1 MFISSAFA
9 QNATGGDMQGR
20 LVPLY
25 AWYRA
30 YAAIGTEG
38 APAQYS
44 ETDGLGDVTLFWPSE
59 DLDAPD
65 AVLDAAMEVVGAIG
79 AFRPE

>member
-1 MFISSAFA
+1 MRRALTEIPEA
-9 QNATGGDMQGR
+9 Q
-20 LVPLY
+20 LH
-25 AWYRA
+25 YR
-30 YAAIGTEG
+30 
-38 APAQYS
+38 
-44 ETDGLGDVTLFWPSE
+44 LGDVTLFWPSE